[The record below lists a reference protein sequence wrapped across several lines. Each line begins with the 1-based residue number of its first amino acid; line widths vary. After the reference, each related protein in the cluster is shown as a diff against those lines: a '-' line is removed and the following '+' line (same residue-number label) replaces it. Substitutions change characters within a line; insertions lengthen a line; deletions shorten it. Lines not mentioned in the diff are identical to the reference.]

1 MKTEEV
7 QLPAITETPK
17 VAEMIKNSG
26 VEPTKAEAHVLAF
39 ADKFAELHELS
50 RPLAT
55 LNKENP
61 SKEDAKIA
69 RENRLKVVKVRT
81 GTESIKDDRK
91 KLILA
96 EANLIQSTNNIIR
109 DACIL
114 TEAEYEEIEKKE
126 ERVEAQKRAEL
137 KQTRIELLTPYEVDT
152 QFLPLDTMD
161 EETFERLLSN
171 EKEKFEAVKQL
182 RAKQEAERIEAERKA
197 EEERQAQIKAEQE
210 RIEAQRIENERLK
223 KEAEAREAEFQAER
237 HRQELERIANA
248 KKLAEEQAKAKA
260 EADKLRAENE
270 AKLKAEQEAKAKL
283 EAELKAK
290 KEAEAKAEADRLA
303 KIEADKKEAEKLAKA
318 PIKKQLTVW
327 VDGFSIKDFEN
338 ENALASDI
346 IAKFNSFKNWA
357 KSEIEK
363 L

>member
-7 QLPAITETPK
+7 QLPAITEQTK

-50 RPLAT
+50 RPLAG
-55 LNKENP
+55 LNKDNP
-61 SKEDAKIA
+61 SKDDAKIA
-69 RENRLKVVKVRT
+69 RANRLKLVDTRKRS
-81 GTESIKDDRK
+81 EEIKDDRK
-91 KLILA
+91 KIILA
-96 EANLIQSTNNIIR
+96 EANLIQSTFNLIK
-109 DACIL
+109 DSCTL
-114 TEAEYEEIEKKE
+114 TEAEYEEIEKHQ

-137 KQTRIELLTPYEVDT
+137 KQTRIELLLPYEVDT

-171 EKEKFEAVKQL
+171 EKEKFEAVQQL

-223 KEAEAREAEFQAER
+223 KEAETREKELEAER
-237 HRQELERIANA
+237 
-248 KKLAEEQAKAKA
+248 KKAQG

-270 AKLKAEQEAKAKL
+270 AKLKAEQESKAKL

-290 KEAEAKAEADRLA
+290 RDAEAKWEADRLA
-303 KIEADKKEAEKLAKA
+303 KIESDKKEADKLAKA

-327 VDGFSIKDFEN
+327 VDSFEIKDFES
-338 ENALASDI
+338 ENQLASDI
-346 IAKFNSFKNWA
+346 ISKFNLFKNWA
-357 KSEIEK
+357 KAEIQK